1 MQPGSG
7 SCCAL
12 GYIGGHARGAIGALC
27 RDHRFGSA
35 SRRTGSFLFV
45 SDASPTTMA
54 RAAELFRRGPA
65 RVSVRG
71 LKQRLRRR
79 LGVVLF
85 RALKP
90 YLTYKREFDRAMV
103 VQREFDRAMVVRVEN
118 VEAELFERRRRQ
130 SEQIERLEAL
140 VEDLVSTAESL
151 RRRIADDEQALG
163 AEQALRAE
171 LQAVQLGAEQA
182 LRAELQAVPYIAD
195 SPFEQFESL
204 VGDVTG
210 YRSLNSAAGA
220 ASPYAGFEDLFRGP
234 AERVTELQRPYLGLV
249 AEHQP
254 VLDVGCGR
262 GEFLALLA
270 AEGIV
275 ARGVDSD
282 RGMIERCRAQGLPV
296 ALADALEYLEGLHD
310 ASLGTVFCA
319 QVIEHLTADQL
330 RQLLELARR
339 KLEPGGLFIAET
351 INPHSIPA
359 LKMFWV
365 DLTHQ
370 HPVFPEV
377 ALALCALA
385 GFGPAYVF
393 APGYP
398 SFEAARFD
406 ATSYA
411 VVATSPG
418 SAER

>member
-1 MQPGSG
+1 M
-7 SCCAL
+7 
-12 GYIGGHARGAIGALC
+12 
-27 RDHRFGSA
+27 
-35 SRRTGSFLFV
+35 
-45 SDASPTTMA
+45 
-54 RAAELFRRGPA
+54 
-65 RVSVRG
+65 
-71 LKQRLRRR
+71 
-79 LGVVLF
+79 
-85 RALKP
+85 P
-90 YLTYKREFDRAMV
+90 YLTYERELARAIV
-103 VQREFDRAMVVRVEN
+103 ARVEN
-118 VEAELFERRRRQ
+118 VEAELFGLRGRQ

-140 VEDLVSTAESL
+140 ELRQSERIERLEALVEDLVATAESL
-151 RRRIADDEQALG
+151 RRRIADDEQG
-163 AEQALRAE
+163 
-171 LQAVQLGAEQA
+171 

-210 YRSLNSAAGA
+210 YRSLKSAAGA
-220 ASPYAGFEDLFRGP
+220 TSPYADFEDLFRGP

-282 RGMIERCRAQGLPV
+282 PGMIERCRAQGLPV
-296 ALADALEYLEGLHD
+296 ALEDAVEYLEGIDD

-359 LKMFWV
+359 LKTFWV

-398 SFEAARFD
+398 SFETARFD

>member
-1 MQPGSG
+1 
-7 SCCAL
+7 
-12 GYIGGHARGAIGALC
+12 
-27 RDHRFGSA
+27 
-35 SRRTGSFLFV
+35 
-45 SDASPTTMA
+45 
-54 RAAELFRRGPA
+54 
-65 RVSVRG
+65 
-71 LKQRLRRR
+71 
-79 LGVVLF
+79 VLF

-130 SEQIERLEAL
+130 SEQIARLEAL

-151 RRRIADDEQALG
+151 RRRIADDEQA
-163 AEQALRAE
+163 
-171 LQAVQLGAEQA
+171 LGAEQA

-296 ALADALEYLEGLHD
+296 ALAGALEYLEGLDD

>member
-1 MQPGSG
+1 M
-7 SCCAL
+7 
-12 GYIGGHARGAIGALC
+12 
-27 RDHRFGSA
+27 
-35 SRRTGSFLFV
+35 GSFLFV

-65 RVSVRG
+65 GVSVRG

-79 LGVVLF
+79 LGVVLL

-90 YLTYKREFDRAMV
+90 YLTTYERELDRAIL
-103 VQREFDRAMVVRVEN
+103 ARVEN
-118 VEAELFERRRRQ
+118 VEAELFEPRGRQ

-151 RRRIADDEQALG
+151 RRRIADDEQG
-163 AEQALRAE
+163 
-171 LQAVQLGAEQA
+171 

-210 YRSLNSAAGA
+210 YRSLKRAAGA
-220 ASPYAGFEDLFRGP
+220 TSPYAGFEDLFRGP

-270 AEGIV
+270 AERIV

-359 LKMFWV
+359 LKTFWV

>member
-1 MQPGSG
+1 M
-7 SCCAL
+7 
-12 GYIGGHARGAIGALC
+12 
-27 RDHRFGSA
+27 
-35 SRRTGSFLFV
+35 GSFLFV

-65 RVSVRG
+65 GVSVRG

-79 LGVVLF
+79 LGAVLL
-85 RALKP
+85 RALMP
-90 YLTYKREFDRAMV
+90 YLTYERELDRAIV
-103 VQREFDRAMVVRVEN
+103 ARVEN
-118 VEAELFERRRRQ
+118 VEAELFGLRGRQ
-130 SEQIERLEAL
+130 SERIERLEAL
-140 VEDLVSTAESL
+140 VEDLVATAESL
-151 RRRIADDEQALG
+151 RRRIADDEQG
-163 AEQALRAE
+163 
-171 LQAVQLGAEQA
+171 

-210 YRSLNSAAGA
+210 YRSLKSAAGA
-220 ASPYAGFEDLFRGP
+220 TSPYAGFEDLFRGP

-282 RGMIERCRAQGLPV
+282 PGMIERCRAQGLPV
-296 ALADALEYLEGLHD
+296 ALADAVEYLEGIDD
-310 ASLGTVFCA
+310 ARLGTVFCA

-330 RQLLELARR
+330 RQLLQLARR

-359 LKMFWV
+359 LKTFWV
-365 DLTHQ
+365 DLTHR

-377 ALALCALA
+377 ALALCALV
-385 GFGPAYVF
+385 GFSPAYVF

-398 SFEAARFD
+398 SFEAARFE

-411 VVATSPG
+411 VIATSPE